1 LKLKCSWTSP
11 AAIVYGTPLSTT
23 QLNATAYQL
32 NGTTALDGSFVYSP
46 AAGTVL
52 TVGSR
57 QLSVTFTPIDTA
69 NYTSTTR
76 IGPQHLA
83 NSNHYERF
91 NFSKDCKCFRRVSVR
106 LRIFMVICLAGLS
119 STRLHGQAEATASR
133 AGDLQIG
140 TMFNLAN
147 SDYRPA
153 YFKGFGFYSTYDFRY
168 HVGIEGE
175 FHQANDQNTTEGIY
189 ERTYEI
195 GPRFVLHYGRFAPY
209 TRVMY
214 VFSPT
219 CRPYSEI
226 LKSGPSQIW
235 PTTYSLSTAAST
247 ITLFRP

>member
-1 LKLKCSWTSP
+1 
-11 AAIVYGTPLSTT
+11 
-23 QLNATAYQL
+23 
-32 NGTTALDGSFVYSP
+32 
-46 AAGTVL
+46 
-52 TVGSR
+52 
-57 QLSVTFTPIDTA
+57 
-69 NYTSTTR
+69 
-76 IGPQHLA
+76 
-83 NSNHYERF
+83 
-91 NFSKDCKCFRRVSVR
+91 
-106 LRIFMVICLAGLS
+106 MVICLAGLS

-219 CRPYSEI
+219 RRPYSEI

-235 PTTYSLSTAAST
+235 PTTYSLSTGVDYHVVPALNVTAEYEYQQWLSFPPNGLTPRIFSFGAAYR
-247 ITLFRP
+247 FH